1 VAGDRAED
9 SWTYAYDDL
18 DRLLSA
24 ANTNTPALSQTFSY
38 DLAGNLTANSSLG
51 AYVYPAQGLA
61 SVQPHAVQSAGDWG
75 FTYDANGNQ
84 TVRTTLGTPD
94 RTITY
99 DPDNRPALVA
109 ANGNSVTYL
118 YGPDG
123 ERLKKRNGSDLT
135 LYLGAGER
143 DPAGGFT
150 DSSVTKTPASCTFN
164 TPMICFPAGRAE
176 HPRITTRNHQASRQ
190 NATIIPGAA
199 SPLFA
204 TCKYRSGG
212 DALREGQWHG
222 EANSASP
229 RSP

>member
-1 VAGDRAED
+1 MRSGGGRHIEIKKRNTATPKHLDSYSYSPTRNWLNTVITTKGPSIIQSLTYTRDHAGRIITVAGDRAED

-24 ANTNTPALSQTFSY
+24 ANTNTPVLSQTFSY

-61 SVQPHAVQSAGDWG
+61 SVQPHAVQSVGDWG
-75 FTYDANGNQ
+75 FSYDANGNQ

-109 ANGNSVTYL
+109 ANGSSVTYL
-118 YGPDG
+118 YGPDS
-123 ERLKKRNGSDLT
+123 ERLKKLNGSDET
-135 LYLGAGER
+135 LYLGASER

-150 DSSVTKTPASCTFN
+150 LRTLRLIAGISV
-164 TPMICFPAGRAE
+164 I
-176 HPRITTRNHQASRQ
+176 
-190 NATIIPGAA
+190 
-199 SPLFA
+199 FA
-204 TCKYRSGG
+204 WSIGC
-212 DALREGQWHG
+212 
-222 EANSASP
+222 
-229 RSP
+229 